1 MSSTVAVAGVMNSQ
15 LRDDRGAAWSSA
27 PGTLRDANR
36 GRHVDTREAAYL
48 AELRCPEEHTAPPYP
63 TQGGHRF
70 RASRWWWTHGL
81 PPSRG
86 RSQDWALGVASQ
98 EVEVFDSEVAK
109 DVVLFSVTKGQ

>member
-15 LRDDRGAAWSSA
+15 LRDDRWAAWSSA

-36 GRHVDTREAAYL
+36 GRHVDAREAAYL
-48 AELRCPEEHTAPPYP
+48 AELRCPEEHTAPAYP

-81 PPSRG
+81 PPPSG
-86 RSQDWALGVASQ
+86 P
-98 EVEVFDSEVAK
+98 
-109 DVVLFSVTKGQ
+109 